1 MRKLLLEHLE
11 AFVGLFYPRLCLCC
25 EINQPADDDGLCIP
39 CAARLPK
46 TDLHLHAENE
56 FTERFWGRIPLQAG
70 AAMLYFRKQG
80 FTQLLMHQLKYEGNR
95 ELGKSLGKT
104 FGRMLQRSPFFE
116 GIEGVV
122 PVPLHPAKERL
133 RGYNQSAVFAE
144 GLAEVWGLPVW
155 KNALRRTVH
164 TPSQTRL
171 SRMERLEN
179 VRRVFQVA
187 EPGSL
192 RGRHILL
199 VDDVLTTGATLEACA
214 EKILALEGSRVSM
227 ATLAIAMDF

>member
-1 MRKLLLEHLE
+1 MRKQLLEHLE
-11 AFVGLFYPRLCLCC
+11 AFVGLLYPRLCLCC
-25 EINQPADDDGLCIP
+25 EVHQPADDDGLCIP

-46 TDLHLHAENE
+46 TDLHLHLENE

-95 ELGKSLGKT
+95 ELGRTLGRIY
-104 FGRMLQRSPFFE
+104 GRMLKSSPFFLD
-116 GIEGVV
+116 IEGVV
-122 PVPLHPAKERL
+122 PVPLHPRKERL
-133 RGYNQSAVFAE
+133 RGYNQSAVFGE
-144 GLAEVWGLPVW
+144 GLAEVWGVPVW
-155 KNALRRTVH
+155 ENALRRTVH

-171 SRMERLEN
+171 SRLERLEN
-179 VRRVFQVA
+179 VRRVFEV
-187 EPGSL
+187 GDSSML

-214 EKILALEGSRVSM
+214 EKIFAIEGTRVSM
-227 ATLAIAMDF
+227 ATLAIAMDV